1 MEMSRAEKLR
11 QAGIKKFGSL
21 EAYTESLRER
31 GRKGGIS
38 PKSTPSGFAAMTP
51 DKRRKAALKGLKS
64 RWHGEKTQL

>member
-1 MEMSRAEKLR
+1 MTHREKLR
-11 QAGIKKFGSL
+11 QAGIKKYGSL

-31 GRKGGIS
+31 GRKGGSS

-51 DKRRKAALKGLKS
+51 EERRKAALKGLRS